1 MRNRVERKEESVTN
15 SLKRKKS
22 KGEWSGV
29 EGGGGRGDKGDGER
43 RGI

>member
-15 SLKRKKS
+15 SFKRKKS

-29 EGGGGRGDKGDGER
+29 EWRRWGGKAKEMGRG
-43 RGI
+43 I